1 MFRVRD
7 GLSEF
12 LNWWDYPLQCINLCL
27 WFMGVGCYQRNLSK
41 AVIIFFCLGEGRVQT
56 YLMVVLILA
65 IMEFTVSIKAWAVQ
79 LGVWVVTCCVPRL
92 CFIFEQLSLHSCVF
106 YAGFENGTLLACS
119 VTIDI
124 KHLDAGFF
132 FQIVPKWSA
141 CRASE
146 QPGDSFGKAYL
157 PGRGRVMF
165 ILL

>member
-1 MFRVRD
+1 
-7 GLSEF
+7 
-12 LNWWDYPLQCINLCL
+12 
-27 WFMGVGCYQRNLSK
+27 MGVGCYQRNLSK

-92 CFIFEQLSLHSCVF
+92 CFIFEQLSLRSCVF

-132 FQIVPKWSA
+132 SSDCSEVISLQSL
-141 CRASE
+141 RATGR
-146 QPGDSFGKAYL
+146 QFWKDL
-157 PGRGRVMF
+157 PSRQGSCHVYFALVEEHSMLAKGNCS
-165 ILL
+165 